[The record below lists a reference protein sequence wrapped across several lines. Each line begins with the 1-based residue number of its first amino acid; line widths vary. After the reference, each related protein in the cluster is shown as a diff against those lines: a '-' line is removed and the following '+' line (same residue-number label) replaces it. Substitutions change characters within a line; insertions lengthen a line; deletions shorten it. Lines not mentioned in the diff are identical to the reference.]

1 MLDKSIGKCRFTV
14 INMRNYREV
23 TDVVHDVTGWNQ
35 RRSIYV
41 SSRLWPHRRCRD
53 PGDHIDFRVTLAYQ
67 LIPILHHRDTY
78 PLFCRKLVSG
88 IDVQDTYLELT
99 SHQWQQ
105 RLEQCLT

>member
-1 MLDKSIGKCRFTV
+1 
-14 INMRNYREV
+14 
-23 TDVVHDVTGWNQ
+23 
-35 RRSIYV
+35 
-41 SSRLWPHRRCRD
+41 
-53 PGDHIDFRVTLAYQ
+53 VTLAYQ

-88 IDVQDTYLELT
+88 IDVQDIYLELT